1 MTIKVDLLPTEKR
14 GFRLDAMTIV
24 LFILICFSTVG
35 FWFYSQTL
43 SQQIEVEKQKI
54 AKVKDEIKENE
65 KSRPIIQ
72 EKKNRLK
79 KLDDQ
84 IQMIKNLVHDPK
96 RYGNLLQE
104 ISLLLPPNVFLNQL
118 NIEPGPQTISF
129 GGEAADAAGTLPLAT
144 ISQMMKSLNESRYF
158 NDANL
163 ASAQQV
169 KGKGFTFQLTLHYD
183 QNAAA
188 TLDPGQTDSSAP
200 GGQGQPAQQPGG
212 QPTEGPPGPPPGPG
226 ATPTPG
232 AATPGAPATPGAATP
247 NSSATPSSSPSPGR

>member
-72 EKKNRLK
+72 EKRNRLQ
-79 KLDDQ
+79 KLERQ
-84 IQMIKNLVHDPK
+84 IQMIKDLVHDPK

-104 ISLLLPPNVFLNQL
+104 IGLVLPPNVYLQNL
-118 NIEPGPQTISF
+118 NIEPGPATISF
-129 GGEAADAAGTLPLAT
+129 GGDAAEASGTLPLAT
-144 ISQMMKSLNESRYF
+144 TGL
-158 NDANL
+158 
-163 ASAQQV
+163 
-169 KGKGFTFQLTLHYD
+169 
-183 QNAAA
+183 
-188 TLDPGQTDSSAP
+188 P
-200 GGQGQPAQQPGG
+200 
-212 QPTEGPPGPPPGPG
+212 
-226 ATPTPG
+226 
-232 AATPGAPATPGAATP
+232 
-247 NSSATPSSSPSPGR
+247 